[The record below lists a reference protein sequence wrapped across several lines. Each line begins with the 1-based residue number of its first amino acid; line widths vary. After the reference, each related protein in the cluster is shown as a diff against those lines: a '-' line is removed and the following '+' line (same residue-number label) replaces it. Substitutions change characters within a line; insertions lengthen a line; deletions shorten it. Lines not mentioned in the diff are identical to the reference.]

1 MAGVPWNQLPN
12 AISVM
17 RMCLVVPVVWLL
29 WREEFRPALAL
40 FLIAAVSDG
49 LDGFLAKTFSW
60 QSNIGAL
67 LDPMADKL
75 LLSAS
80 FATLAITGWVPVWL
94 ASLVIM
100 RDLVIIGGACAYHL
114 LIQPL
119 RGDPTKISKLNTA
132 IELAYVVAVLLAAG
146 WAIEVPAVTLTLGAA
161 VLVTVV
167 VSGIDYVWAW
177 SLKARRDKVQT

>member
-1 MAGVPWNQLPN
+1 MFV
-12 AISVM
+12 AI
-17 RMCLVVPVVWLL
+17 
-29 WREEFRPALAL
+29 
-40 FLIAAVSDG
+40 SDG

-80 FATLAITGWVPVWL
+80 FATLAIAGWVPVWL
-94 ASLVIM
+94 AALVIV
-100 RDLVIIGGACAYHL
+100 RDLVIIGGACAYHV

-132 IELAYVVAVLLAAG
+132 IELAYVIAVLLAAA
-146 WAIEVPAVTLTLGAA
+146 WAIEIPAVTLTLGAA
-161 VLVTVV
+161 VFVTVV

-177 SLKARRDKVQT
+177 SLKARRDKVRT